1 MIFIPLN
8 YEKKLF
14 LKTNLEVENKKKKFI
29 FTFWEPHEK
38 MPGYLKLC
46 IKTWKK
52 FLPDYDI
59 KVLDYKNVKDYLG
72 ENLFS
77 NIICKT
83 MPLKIQADAIRVALL
98 KKFGGIW
105 LDADTIITNGQF
117 INKLKYYELIMLGEE
132 KNKIQ
137 NIGFI
142 ASSSNSS
149 IINEWLKEIIKKV
162 NQYKENNFDLKKKR
176 KKMKWNYLG
185 NGIIDRLVNNSTGKT
200 FFRLDRNKMNA
211 FPEIMY
217 FENSSLSNN
226 QRYKKFYFRKGDPQF
241 VINNTK
247 GIILLHNTWTPRKFK
262 EMSENKFLKQDVLL
276 SRLLVNLLF

>member
-162 NQYKENNFDLKKKR
+162 NQYKENNFDLKKK
-176 KKMKWNYLG
+176 KKKNEVEL
-185 NGIIDRLVNNSTGKT
+185 
-200 FFRLDRNKMNA
+200 FR
-211 FPEIMY
+211 
-217 FENSSLSNN
+217 
-226 QRYKKFYFRKGDPQF
+226 
-241 VINNTK
+241 
-247 GIILLHNTWTPRKFK
+247 
-262 EMSENKFLKQDVLL
+262 
-276 SRLLVNLLF
+276 

>member
-211 FPEIMY
+211 FPEIKY

>member
-14 LKTNLEVENKKKKFI
+14 SKTNLEVENKKKKFI

-211 FPEIMY
+211 FPEIKY

>member
-14 LKTNLEVENKKKKFI
+14 LKTNLEVENKKNKFI

>member
-117 INKLKYYELIMLGEE
+117 IKKLKYYELIMLGEE

-211 FPEIMY
+211 FPEIKY